1 MTFLYPAS
9 DHHPRASTKP
19 AAGFARP
26 PSAPCV
32 SPPSAGRTSAAHQ
45 PFLNFVRY
53 IKGDREAIGD
63 ASYLLA
69 RHRAETALLA
79 TDRVLALLCR
89 VEAIADHRIDND
101 VAAVAKLP
109 ALRDLARAAIAAHT
123 SVPFDNPLFPL
134 HDTRDDRVK
143 RRLE

>member
-1 MTFLYPAS
+1 
-9 DHHPRASTKP
+9 
-19 AAGFARP
+19 
-26 PSAPCV
+26 V

-53 IKGDREAIGD
+53 LKGDREAIGD

>member
-1 MTFLYPAS
+1 MTFGTPVPDRNLS
-9 DHHPRASTKP
+9 
-19 AAGFARP
+19 AAGLRP
-26 PSAPCV
+26 CT
-32 SPPSAGRTSAAHQ
+32 PPPARTSAAHA

-53 IKGDREAIGD
+53 LKGDRDAIGG

-89 VEAIADHRIDND
+89 VEAVADQRVDND

-109 ALRDLARAAIAAHT
+109 AIRDLARSAIAAHT
-123 SVPFDNPLFPL
+123 NAPFENPLFPL
-134 HDTRDDRVK
+134 HAAPDARAK
-143 RRLE
+143 RKP

>member
-1 MTFLYPAS
+1 MGGAMGFSIQTS
-9 DHHPRASTKP
+9 DR
-19 AAGFARP
+19 
-26 PSAPCV
+26 V
-32 SPPSAGRTSAAHQ
+32 SPGAGASYE

-53 IKGDREAIGD
+53 LKGDRGAIGG

-89 VEAIADHRIDND
+89 VEAVADHRIDND

-109 ALRDLARAAIAAHT
+109 AIRDLARAAIAAHT
-123 SVPFDNPLFPL
+123 GTPFENPLFPVCEPPR
-134 HDTRDDRVK
+134 TGQVN
-143 RRLE
+143 RRP